1 MKSLNSVP
9 LKVLLPFISMVL
21 FSLMIVAIM
30 IYLDFDL
37 SMARATI
44 NNSLLTKS
52 AVFGAVGLLFMGM
65 LFFIQNTLHS
75 ELRQSEERFRNLV
88 ETSSDWIWEVDN
100 NACYTYANPRCRE
113 ILGYEPDELICKTPF
128 ELMPADEAKRVGEIF
143 AEIVKEKRA
152 FADLENINLHKQGH
166 EVVLETSGFPFF
178 DQHGELLGYR
188 GVDRDISQRKQEEKA
203 LAVTNHRYRTL
214 IDYAP
219 EAITIFNLDTGKF
232 EDANENALKLFGM
245 SREEFHKCDPTD
257 ISPPYQASGENTAE
271 AVKHRLSEIEN
282 GDQTTFEWLHRNV
295 QGEDFPCEVR
305 LVKLPATDRRLVRCS
320 IIDISDRKKAEVVL
334 AESERRF
341 RQLFE
346 QIPNIAV
353 QGYDRERNVIFW
365 NAASEKLYGYSIEE
379 AIGSKLEKLI
389 IPPEM
394 SEYVKQEIHQWV
406 TEGIQIPTAEFELQ
420 HKDGSKVPVLSSHVM
435 LKTTSGEPEMYCID
449 IDLSETRKAQAEI
462 EQLAYFDMLTNL
474 PNRRLLLDRLNEEI
488 AVAERHSIYG
498 AILYLDLDNFKTI
511 NDSLGHSV
519 GDAVLQQVG
528 ILMENQLRAE
538 DTVARF
544 GGDEFV
550 VLLKELS
557 QESAAAVQE
566 ALLVAEKIQALFSRP
581 IAIDQHEL
589 FVTPSIGISLFS
601 MHNNIATEV
610 LNQADTAMYRAKE
623 RGRNNI
629 SFFESNMQAAADA
642 RLVMEKD
649 LRLAILREEFTLHYQ
664 SQVDDKGNIVGIEAL
679 LRWEHP
685 DRGMILPNE
694 FIPVAEET
702 GIIIKIG
709 EWVFKTACHQLSVWE
724 KHYQHLSFHLA
735 VNVSPHQFRMVDFVS
750 QIQHIIQQS
759 GINPERLTLELT
771 ESVVID
777 DIKDTIRIMRALKK
791 MGIRFSIDDF
801 GIGYS
806 SLTYL
811 KRLPL
816 DQLKI
821 DQSFVRD
828 LYHDPNDQA
837 IVETIITMAHILGMD
852 VIAEGV
858 ETEEHLRFL
867 TEKGCK
873 VFQGYYFDKPLTA
886 EGITAR
892 LN

>member
-1 MKSLNSVP
+1 MKPLNSVS
-9 LKVLLPFISMVL
+9 LKVLLPFIVMVL

-37 SMARATI
+37 SMTRATI
-44 NNSLLTKS
+44 NNSLLTKN
-52 AVFGAVGLLFMGM
+52 AIFGTVGLLFLSM
-65 LFFIQNTLHS
+65 LIFILNTLHS
-75 ELRQSEERFRNLV
+75 KLRQSEERFRDLV
-88 ETSSDWIWEVDN
+88 ETSSDWIWGVDS
-100 NACYTYANPRCRE
+100 NALYTYASPRCRE
-113 ILGYEPDELICKTPF
+113 ILGYEPDDLIGKTPF
-128 ELMPADEAKRVGEIF
+128 ELMPADEAQRVGKIF
-143 AEIVKEKRA
+143 AAIVKKKRA

-178 DQHGELLGYR
+178 DQNGGLLGYR
-188 GVDRDISQRKQEEKA
+188 GVDRDISKRKQELQA

-219 EAITIFNLDTGKF
+219 EAIIIFNQDARQF
-232 EDANENALKLFGM
+232 EDANEKALKLFGM
-245 SREEFHKCDPTD
+245 SRKQFLKCDPID
-257 ISPPYQASGENTAE
+257 ISPPIQANNENTVGTMKDHLA
-271 AVKHRLSEIEN
+271 EIEN
-282 GDQTTFEWLHRNV
+282 GGQTTFEWLHQNI
-295 QGEDFPCEVR
+295 QGEIFPCEVR

-320 IIDISDRKKAEVVL
+320 IIDISDRKKAEIVL

-379 AIGSKLEKLI
+379 AVGSKLEKLI

-394 SEYVKQEIHQWV
+394 SEHVKQAIHQWI
-406 TEGIQIPTAEFELQ
+406 TEGVQIPSTEHERQ

-435 LKTTSGEPEMYCID
+435 LKNSSGQPEMYCID

-488 AVAERHSIYG
+488 AVAERRSIYG
-498 AILYLDLDNFKTI
+498 AVLYLDLDNFKTI

-528 ILMENQLRAE
+528 ILMENLLHAE

-550 VLLKELS
+550 VLLKELN
-557 QESAAAVQE
+557 QKSATAVKE
-566 ALLVAEKIQALFSRP
+566 TMLVAEKIQALFSQP
-581 IAIDQHEL
+581 MAIDQHEL

-629 SFFESNMQAAADA
+629 SFFESKMQAAADA

-649 LRLAILREEFTLHYQ
+649 LRLAILREEFNLHYQ

-702 GIIIKIG
+702 GIILQIG

-750 QIQHIIQQS
+750 QTQHIIQQS

-777 DIKDTIRIMRALKK
+777 DIKDTARIMHALKK
-791 MGIRFSIDDF
+791 IGIRFSIDDF

-828 LYHDPNDQA
+828 ICHNPNDQA
-837 IVETIITMAHILGMD
+837 IVETIITMAQILGMD

-858 ETEEHLRFL
+858 EKEEHLQFL

-873 VFQGYYFDKPLTA
+873 VFQGYYFDKPVTS
-886 EGITAR
+886 EDITAR
-892 LN
+892 LT